1 MVITDDIP
9 SMKNKS
15 KKWGVARSGSPYLKN
30 SIYGLPV
37 KYLIQI
43 FIFNLEG
50 NVVRW

>member
-1 MVITDDIP
+1 MIIADRRL
-9 SMKNKS
+9 SMKNES
-15 KKWGVARSGSPYLKN
+15 KKRGVALSGSPYSKN